1 MHKNLMKLIFPPTF
15 DTDEKKRR
23 AEFLHHGSSILFVF
37 TLILFMINLSYGS
50 PDAKDANWLLAIIAL
65 VQIIIKLMNRLGF
78 VKAASIVLL
87 TIGLL
92 AMTLI
97 CLKVGGINDEAI
109 FGYVL
114 IIIASGYLLG
124 WWFAFAY
131 TMASIIAMWFLAS
144 LQMNGSIVP
153 DIDGPYQTALD
164 LTVVFVMIL
173 FVVYFLIK
181 TLDKALKDAQSELS
195 ERKRI
200 ESEREELINQ
210 LSKEIAEKK
219 RIEERRE
226 KLISELQA
234 ALSEVKTLRGIIPIC
249 ANCKKVRDDEGYWQQ
264 VEKYIQDRS
273 EAAFSHSICHECA
286 KKLYPDIKLNGE

>member
-50 PDAKDANWLLAIIAL
+50 PDAKDANWLLVIIAL
-65 VQIIIKLMNRLGF
+65 VQIIIKLMNWLGY

-97 CLKVGGINDEAI
+97 CLKVDGINDEAI

-200 ESEREELINQ
+200 E
-210 LSKEIAEKK
+210 
-219 RIEERRE
+219 ERRE

-286 KKLYPDIKLNGE
+286 KKIYPDIKLNGE